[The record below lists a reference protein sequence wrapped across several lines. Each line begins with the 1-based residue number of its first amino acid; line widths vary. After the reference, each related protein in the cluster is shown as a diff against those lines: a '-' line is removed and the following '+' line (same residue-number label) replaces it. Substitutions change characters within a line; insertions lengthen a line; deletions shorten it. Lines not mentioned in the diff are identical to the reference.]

1 MDASPSKRSSKAVLQ
16 KASASVIEAST
27 SLVSDEKSL
36 AKNEDHPLFK
46 ASLEDERKKE
56 LEDAIGSLRQDLDE
70 LAQKRDELLAKSNLS
85 IEQARKMNEEHI
97 DRLHR
102 YNDIKD
108 AGQIMFGKLAELKGK
123 TVKEIYEEYCV
134 DLKD

>member
-1 MDASPSKRSSKAVLQ
+1 
-16 KASASVIEAST
+16 
-27 SLVSDEKSL
+27 
-36 AKNEDHPLFK
+36 
-46 ASLEDERKKE
+46 
-56 LEDAIGSLRQDLDE
+56 
-70 LAQKRDELLAKSNLS
+70 KSNLS

-123 TVKEIYEEYCV
+123 TVKEIYEEY
-134 DLKD
+134 